1 MPTKTIRVKV
11 CGGRLEPLDELSLP
25 DGIETTVTLTVPDRP
40 RAVTRRPMFR
50 TWNLG
55 LGSRQ
60 IRREDAYTDE
70 V

>member
-1 MPTKTIRVKV
+1 MPNKTIRVKV

-25 DGIETTVTLTVPDRP
+25 DGSETTVTLTVPDPVRV
-40 RAVTRRPMFR
+40 VTPSPVFR

-60 IRREDAYTDE
+60 IRREDGYADE